1 MKTTSLLLCLPLLLT
16 SSGLPAQSP
25 LQTQPGGFGVPAE
38 GSKSLVPGVLPAAQA
53 FALSAF
59 VEADTDIALL
69 WEMPPAYYLYRKSL
83 MLELADGS
91 PLEDYILPNGV
102 TVEDEFFGAS
112 EVYFDRLLLRLPL
125 NAVPRSA
132 FVTNP
137 DGARTLELMVSYQG
151 CAEEKYCYPP
161 QHAPLTLELP

>member
-1 MKTTSLLLCLPLLLT
+1 MKTPFLFCLPLLLA
-16 SSGLPAQSP
+16 SGGLWAQSP
-25 LQTQPGGFGVPAE
+25 LQTQPGGLGIPTE
-38 GSKSLVPGVLPAAQA
+38 PPKSLVPGVLPAAQA

-69 WEMPPAYYLYRKSL
+69 WEMPPGYYLYRKSL

-91 PLEDYILPNGV
+91 PLDDYVLPNGV

-125 NAVPRSA
+125 NAVPNDA
-132 FVTNP
+132 YTVNTE
-137 DGARTLELMVSYQG
+137 GGRTLELMVSYQG

-161 QHAPLTLELP
+161 QHTPLVLERP